1 MNEPKNSSLFERNEC
16 RSLSGNGYP
25 YLQIFNTLLVTEIR
39 NNRRRCSSL
48 ALLYVQFV
56 WFGCNCFIGTGL
68 RIEIRECD
76 SRNFEIACVT
86 RDGHIF
92 DRLRTGSSCRGSLDV
107 HFHLRIINVEI
118 VRESDFRILYQLDV
132 SITGNL
138 HLHGNGII
146 CVYIIELMLEVIVK
160 LTTAPENDAG
170 LPDGNGLTS
179 IVTGA
184 LSILSLHLYKTTKPK
199 KSSNTL
205 LLSAGPGTRKQYP
218 ISEGIVIFPER

>member
-1 MNEPKNSSLFERNEC
+1 MNAVHFQVTDILT
-16 RSLSGNGYP
+16 
-25 YLQIFNTLLVTEIR
+25 QVFNTLLVAEVR
-39 NNRRRCSSL
+39 NDRRRCSPSL

-56 WFGCNCFIGTGL
+56 WFGCNRLIGTGL

-76 SRNFEIACVT
+76 SRNFEIACIT

-146 CVYIIELMLEVIVK
+146 CLYIIG
-160 LTTAPENDAG
+160 TDAG
-170 LPDGNGLTS
+170 GHCEIAYRTGERRRFTRRQRLDIDRYRGRCQFFLYIYIRRRTEEIIEYTASLSGRSGHTQNNIQFPGRDRNLP
-179 IVTGA
+179 
-184 LSILSLHLYKTTKPK
+184 
-199 KSSNTL
+199 
-205 LLSAGPGTRKQYP
+205 
-218 ISEGIVIFPER
+218 

>member
-1 MNEPKNSSLFERNEC
+1 MFHP
-16 RSLSGNGYP
+16 
-25 YLQIFNTLLVTEIR
+25 
-39 NNRRRCSSL
+39 L
-48 ALLYVQFV
+48 ALLYVKFV
-56 WFGCNCFIGTGL
+56 WFGCNCLIGTGL

-76 SRNFEIACVT
+76 SRNFKIACVT

-138 HLHGNGII
+138 HLYGNGII
-146 CVYIIELMLEVIVK
+146 CLYIIGTDAGCHCEIAHRTGER
-160 LTTAPENDAG
+160 EAG

-179 IVTGA
+179 IVTGGVVNSFFT
-184 LSILSLHLYKTTKPK
+184 SI
-199 KSSNTL
+199 
-205 LLSAGPGTRKQYP
+205 
-218 ISEGIVIFPER
+218 